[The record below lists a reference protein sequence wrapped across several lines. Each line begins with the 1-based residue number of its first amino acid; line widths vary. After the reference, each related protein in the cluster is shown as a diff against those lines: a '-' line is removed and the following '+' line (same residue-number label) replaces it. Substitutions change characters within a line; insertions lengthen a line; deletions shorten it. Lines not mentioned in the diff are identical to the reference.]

1 MRKLFRIARR
11 LSAHNPDM
19 PVPEIDNPGWLPALR
34 RYFACMAGGNLL
46 WEIVQL
52 PLYTLRDTGTLAQQ
66 AFAIAHCTAG
76 DLLIAAVAMMLA
88 LLVAGDARWPAAGFA
103 RVACV
108 AVCAGAGYT
117 VYSEWLNV
125 VVRHNWAYSAAM
137 PVVPLVGVGLSPL
150 LQWVIIP
157 AAALWCAKR
166 A

>member
-1 MRKLFRIARR
+1 MQHGFMKTIQ
-11 LSAHNPDM
+11 STQTPPH
-19 PVPEIDNPGWLPALR
+19 WLPALR
-34 RYFACMAGGNLL
+34 RYFASIAAGNLL
-46 WEIVQL
+46 WEIAQL
-52 PLYTLRDTGTLAQQ
+52 PLYTLWDTGTLAQQ

-88 LLVAGDARWPAAGFA
+88 LLIAGDARWPAAGFA

-137 PVVPLVGVGLSPL
+137 PVVPFIGTGLAPL
-150 LQWVIIP
+150 LQWLVVP
-157 AAALWCAKR
+157 VAAFLYAR
-166 A
+166 RVNP